1 MFFCCPFSCTG
12 KHDGSIPH
20 NNMEHELCQ
29 PEQREFSEF
38 KGNYSTEGDNFF
50 TAEKFAM
57 HQAYGTIKLSQFQ
70 PFFYTDLFAIWPRI
84 KLHSRRSLP
93 SFQVCTSFRSRDSI
107 VHQSLSFLT
116 CYSTRNTSPSVSQS

>member
-12 KHDGSIPH
+12 KHDGSISY

-38 KGNYSTEGDNFF
+38 KGNYSTQGEDFS

-57 HQAYGTIKLSQFQ
+57 HQAYGTIKFSQFQ
-70 PFFYTDLFAIWPRI
+70 PFFLYRFICCMAKNQTSSETFSAIVSG
-84 KLHSRRSLP
+84 LC
-93 SFQVCTSFRSRDSI
+93 Q
-107 VHQSLSFLT
+107 LSVT
-116 CYSTRNTSPSVSQS
+116 

>member
-38 KGNYSTEGDNFF
+38 RANYSTEGDNFF

-70 PFFYTDLFAIWPRI
+70 PFFLYRFICYMA
-84 KLHSRRSLP
+84 KN
-93 SFQVCTSFRSRDSI
+93 QTSFETFSAI
-107 VHQSLSFLT
+107 VSGLYQLSVT
-116 CYSTRNTSPSVSQS
+116 